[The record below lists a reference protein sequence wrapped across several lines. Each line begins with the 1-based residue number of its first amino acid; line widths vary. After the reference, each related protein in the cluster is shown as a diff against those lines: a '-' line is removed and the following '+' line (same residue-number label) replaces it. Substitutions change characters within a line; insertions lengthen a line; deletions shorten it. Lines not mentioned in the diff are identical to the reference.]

1 MKQATTEILQDFFG
15 RHAEL
20 AALHKAVEQCVNAL
34 VDMHKRG
41 NKLLLCGNGGS
52 AADCEHIAGELL
64 KSFNLK
70 RRVDDDFR
78 AKLVATCGDCGDVI
92 ADNLQM
98 GVKAIPLTGFLG
110 YSTAFNNDC
119 DGQFVY
125 AQLVNAL
132 GVRGDVLLAIS
143 TSGNSANVVYAAQT
157 AKAKGMTVV
166 ALTGET
172 GGKLKG
178 LCDVLIN
185 APQREVYKIQECHL
199 PLYHAICLAVETELF
214 DC

>member
-1 MKQATTEILQDFFG
+1 MRDATLDTLQNFFTQ
-15 RHAEL
+15 HAEL
-20 AALHKAVEQCVNAL
+20 AFLRPQVHLCVEAIVS
-34 VDMHKRG
+34 MHKRG

-64 KSFNLK
+64 KSFCLK
-70 RRVDDDFR
+70 RAVGDDFR
-78 AKLVATCGDCGDVI
+78 ARLNDVDENNGDVI
-92 ADNLQM
+92 ADNLQQA
-98 GVKAIPLTGFLG
+98 VKAIPLTGFFG
-110 YSTAFNNDC
+110 YATAFHNDC

-132 GVRGDVLLAIS
+132 GERGDVLFAIS
-143 TSGNSANVVYAAQT
+143 TSGNSASVFYAAQT

-166 ALTGET
+166 ALTGAT

-178 LCDVLIN
+178 VCDLLIN
-185 APQREVYKIQECHL
+185 APAKQVSQIQECHL

-214 DC
+214 GH

>member
-1 MKQATTEILQDFFG
+1 MKKQTTVILQEFFR
-15 RHAEL
+15 RHADL
-20 AALHKAVEQCVNAL
+20 ASLRAPVEQCVAAI
-34 VDMHKRG
+34 VDMHRRG

-64 KSFNLK
+64 KSFCLK

-78 AKLVATCGDCGDVI
+78 AKLVATCGNDGDVI
-92 ADNLQM
+92 ADNLQQ
-98 GVKAIPLTGFLG
+98 GVKAVPLTGFLG

-119 DGQFVY
+119 DGHFVY
-125 AQLVNAL
+125 AQLVNSL
-132 GVRGDVLLAIS
+132 GVEGDVLMAIS
-143 TSGNSANVVYAAQT
+143 TSGNSANVYYAAQT

-185 APQREVYKIQECHL
+185 APEREVYKIQECHL

>member
-1 MKQATTEILQDFFG
+1 MKQATNEILQEFF
-15 RHAEL
+15 EL
-20 AALHKAVEQCVNAL
+20 HTEFAALRKAVEQCVEAI

-64 KSFNLK
+64 KSFCLK
-70 RRVDDDFR
+70 RRIDDEFR
-78 AKLVATCGDCGDVI
+78 AKLNDVDEKTGDVI
-92 ADNLQM
+92 ADNLQQ

-110 YSTAFNNDC
+110 YATAFHNDC

-132 GVRGDVLLAIS
+132 GVNGDVLIAIS
-143 TSGNSANVVYAAQT
+143 TSGNSASVLYAAAT

-172 GGKLKG
+172 GGKLKNV
-178 LCDVLIN
+178 CDVLIN
-185 APQREVYKIQECHL
+185 APQSEVYRIQECHL
-199 PLYHAICLAVETELF
+199 PLYHAICLAVERELF